1 MLALLA
7 ALALG
12 TQVSGTWRAD
22 TTGRPPAV
30 VTRAPLDTAAAV
42 NVRVL
47 AAPETVYVGQQ
58 STYELGVFLDTNVRD
73 RMRRLEAIAPE
84 MRGLMAYEPPATA
97 SGFPTRSVGQHRY
110 EARVYERAVFPLT
123 PGRIA
128 IPPARLVYAMPLTYS
143 FFSHEETYEIR
154 SDSAIVV
161 AIEPPAAGRPADW
174 NGAVGTLHVASR
186 LDTAAGRVGNPILLT
201 VTVAGRGNVNL
212 FPRPQV
218 AIPWASTV
226 PTVERV
232 TLAPDSLD
240 IRGVKEFDWVV
251 TPQRDGR
258 LTVPE
263 IHYSFFDPDA
273 RRYETAVAPAMSVT
287 SASGALAGSDTGLAA
302 PRYAL
307 RATYRGPLA
316 PEPYTQVPFWW
327 LVGLA
332 PLPAIAIAVARRP
345 RRARRPATPARA
357 LLALTRASDPPPT
370 RELRRAF
377 LRAVAARV
385 RSRAFGSGPVPATLA
400 EPGVLARAARRAGVS
415 TGTAAVAAALVDELD
430 TAAFSNGG
438 NGSAR
443 ATRELAKRVERT
455 FRAIDRE
462 ACRPRPRGVPV
473 TAAVIAL
480 LVVAVG
486 ARAASADGDAALFA
500 RGVQAYQSRDFGAAE
515 RVFADITARVP
526 RAADAWANFGT
537 AAYSAGDTAGAAL
550 GWQRALRIEPLAGD
564 VRDRLEMLGA
574 ASGLGSVPAIPP
586 APIALVAAA
595 LWVVAWIALAWN
607 VSRRHVSMGS
617 RPLIAGAIAVAVALG
632 AVAASVDARLAG
644 HDLVVVTQDAP
655 LHDLP
660 ALASDRST
668 TLRPGEIARV
678 VEREGPWSRVIT
690 DGGRHGWAE
699 SDDLTSLARD

>member
-7 ALALG
+7 VLALG
-12 TQVSGTWRAD
+12 VQVPGTSRVD

-30 VTRAPLDTAAAV
+30 VTHAPLDTASAV

-84 MRGLMAYEPPATA
+84 MRGFMAYEPPATA

-161 AIEPPAAGRPADW
+161 AIEPPEAGRPADW
-174 NGAVGTLHVASR
+174 NGAVGTLRIASR
-186 LDTAAGRVGNPILLT
+186 IDSSAGRVGNPILLT
-201 VTVAGRGNVNL
+201 VAVAGRGNVNL

-218 AIPWASTV
+218 AIPWASSV

-258 LTVPE
+258 LTIPE
-263 IHYSFFDPDA
+263 IHYSYFDPDA
-273 RRYETAVAPAMSVT
+273 RRYETAVAPAMPVT
-287 SASGALAGSDTGLAA
+287 IASGTLAGSDTGMAA

-316 PEPYTQVPFWW
+316 PAPYTRTPFWW
-327 LVGLA
+327 LVSLA
-332 PLPAIAIAVARRP
+332 PVPAIVIAVARRP

-357 LLALTRASDPPPT
+357 LLALTRAPDPPPT

-385 RSRAFGSGPVPATLA
+385 RARAFGTGPVPATLA

-415 TGTAAVAAALVDELD
+415 IGTAAAAAALVDELD
-430 TAAFSNGG
+430 TAAFSSGG
-438 NGSAR
+438 NASAR
-443 ATRELAKRVERT
+443 ATPELAKRVERT
-455 FRAIDRE
+455 YRAIDRE
-462 ACRPRPRGVPV
+462 ACRPRSAPV

-480 LVVAVG
+480 LVVAAG
-486 ARAASADGDAALFA
+486 ARAASTDGDAALFA
-500 RGVQAYQSRDFGAAE
+500 RGVQAYQSRDFSAAE
-515 RVFADITARVP
+515 RVFADITSRVP

-574 ASGLGSVPAIPP
+574 VSGLGAVPAIPP

-595 LWVVAWIALAWN
+595 LWIAAWGALAWN
-607 VSRRHVSMGS
+607 GARRHTSPGS
-617 RPLIAGAIAVAVALG
+617 RPLIVLGLAVAVALG
-632 AVAASVDARLAG
+632 ALAASVDARLAG
-644 HDLVVVTQDAP
+644 RDLVVVTQDAP
-655 LHDLP
+655 LHELP

-678 VEREGPWSRVIT
+678 VEREGPWARVAT

>member
-7 ALALG
+7 VLALG
-12 TQVSGTWRAD
+12 GQVPGASRAD
-22 TTGRPPAV
+22 TTGRPPAI
-30 VTRAPLDTAAAV
+30 VTRAPLDTASAV

-143 FFSHEETYEIR
+143 FFSHEETYELR

-161 AIEPPAAGRPADW
+161 AIEPPEVGRPADW
-174 NGAVGTLHVASR
+174 NGAVGTLHIASHI
-186 LDTAAGRVGNPILLT
+186 DNATGRVGNPILLT
-201 VTVAGRGNVNL
+201 VAVAGRGNVNL

-240 IRGVKEFDWVV
+240 IRGVKEFDWLV

-258 LTVPE
+258 LTIPE
-263 IHYSFFDPDA
+263 IHYSYFDPDS
-273 RRYETAVAPAMSVT
+273 RRYETAVTPAMPVAIAPGT
-287 SASGALAGSDTGLAA
+287 LAGSDTGAVA

-307 RATYRGPLA
+307 RSTYRGPLA
-316 PEPYTQVPFWW
+316 PEPYTRMPFWW
-327 LVGLA
+327 LVSLA
-332 PLPAIAIAVARRP
+332 PVPAIAIAVARRP

-357 LLALTRASDPPPT
+357 LLALTRAPDPPPT

-385 RSRAFGSGPVPATLA
+385 RSRAFGTGPVPATLA

-415 TGTAAVAAALVDELD
+415 TGTATAAAALVEELD
-430 TAAFSNGG
+430 TAAFASGG
-438 NGSAR
+438 NGAAR

-455 FRAIDRE
+455 YRAIDRE
-462 ACRPRPRGVPV
+462 ACRPRGVPV
-473 TAAVIAL
+473 TAAAIAL
-480 LVVAVG
+480 LVIAAG

-500 RGVQAYQSRDFGAAE
+500 RGVEAYQSHDFAAAE
-515 RVFADITARVP
+515 RVFANITSRVP

-537 AAYSAGDTAGAAL
+537 AAYSAGDTAGAAI

-564 VRDRLEMLGA
+564 ARDRLEMLGA

-586 APIALVAAA
+586 APVALIAAA
-595 LWVVAWIALAWN
+595 LWIVAWVALAWN
-607 VSRRHVSMGS
+607 VARRRASPS
-617 RPLIAGAIAVAVALG
+617 ARPLIAGGIAIAVALG
-632 AVAASVDARLAG
+632 ALAAAVDARLAG
-644 HDLVVVTQDAP
+644 RGLVVVTQDAP
-655 LHDLP
+655 LHELP

-678 VEREGPWSRVIT
+678 VEREGPWARVVT

>member
-7 ALALG
+7 VLALG
-12 TQVSGTWRAD
+12 VQTPRAVRAD
-22 TTGRPPAV
+22 STGRLPAV
-30 VTRAPLDTAAAV
+30 VTRAPLDTTAAV

-58 STYELGVFLDTNVRD
+58 STYELGVFLDTSVRD

-97 SGFPTRSVGQHRY
+97 SGFPTRTVGQHRY

-143 FFSHEETYEIR
+143 FFSHEETYELR

-161 AIEPPAAGRPADW
+161 AIDPPLVGRPSDW
-174 NGAVGTLHVASR
+174 NGAVGMLHIAARVDS
-186 LDTAAGRVGNPILLT
+186 TAGRVGNPILLT

-218 AIPWASTV
+218 SIPWASSV

-232 TLAPDSLD
+232 TLAADSLD
-240 IRGVKEFDWVV
+240 IRGVKEFDWVI

-258 LTVPE
+258 LTIPE
-263 IHYSFFDPDA
+263 VHYSYFDPEA
-273 RRYETAVAPAMSVT
+273 RHYETATAPAMPVT
-287 SASGALAGSDTGLAA
+287 IAAGTLAGSDTGLAA

-316 PEPYTQVPFWW
+316 PAPYTRMPFWW
-327 LVGLA
+327 LMGLV
-332 PLPAIAIAVARRP
+332 PMPAVALAVARRP

-357 LLALTRASDPPPT
+357 LLALTRAPEPPAT

-385 RSRAFGSGPVPATLA
+385 RDRAFGTGPVPATLA

-415 TGTAAVAAALVDELD
+415 ITTATAAAALVDELD
-430 TAAFSNGG
+430 TAAFSSDGTPA
-438 NGSAR
+438 AR
-443 ATRELAKRVERT
+443 ASTELTQRVERT
-455 FRAIDRE
+455 YRAIDRE
-462 ACRPRPRGVPV
+462 ACRPRGVAY
-473 TAAVIAL
+473 TAAVVL
-480 LVVAVG
+480 LLAAAVG
-486 ARAASADGDAALFA
+486 VHAASADSDVDLFA
-500 RGVQAYQSRDFGAAE
+500 RGVAAYQSRNFAAAE
-515 RVFADITARVP
+515 HMFADITSRVP
-526 RAADAWANFGT
+526 RAADAWANYGT

-550 GWQRALRIEPLAGD
+550 GWQRALRMEPLAPD

-574 ASGLGSVPAIPP
+574 ASGLGSVPNVPP
-586 APIALVAAA
+586 APLALVAAA
-595 LWVVAWIALAWN
+595 CWVLAWGTLAWKA
-607 VSRRHVSMGS
+607 SHRRTSGS
-617 RPLIAGAIAVAVALG
+617 FALVGGGLAVAIVLG
-632 AVAASVDARLAG
+632 ACAASIDARLAAR
-644 HDLVVVTQDAP
+644 DLVVVTQDAS
-655 LHDLP
+655 LHALP
-660 ALASDRST
+660 ALASERST

-678 VEREGPWSRVIT
+678 MERQGPWMRVAT

>member
-12 TQVSGTWRAD
+12 IQVPGTWRAD
-22 TTGRPPAV
+22 TSGRSPAV

-47 AAPETVYVGQQ
+47 VAPETVYVGQQ

-174 NGAVGTLHVASR
+174 NGAVGTLHVAPR

-273 RRYETAVAPAMSVT
+273 RRYETAVAPAMPVT
-287 SASGALAGSDTGLAA
+287 IASGALAGSDTGLAA

-307 RATYRGPLA
+307 RATYRGPL
-316 PEPYTQVPFWW
+316 PP
-327 LVGLA
+327 
-332 PLPAIAIAVARRP
+332 IAIAVARRP

-415 TGTAAVAAALVDELD
+415 TGTAAAAAALVDELD
-430 TAAFSNGG
+430 TAAFSSGG

-455 FRAIDRE
+455 YRAIDRE

-480 LVVAVG
+480 LVVAAG

-550 GWQRALRIEPLAGD
+550 GWQRALRIEPLA
-564 VRDRLEMLGA
+564 RSEE
-574 ASGLGSVPAIPP
+574 
-586 APIALVAAA
+586 
-595 LWVVAWIALAWN
+595 
-607 VSRRHVSMGS
+607 RRVGKGW
-617 RPLIAGAIAVAVALG
+617 R
-632 AVAASVDARLAG
+632 
-644 HDLVVVTQDAP
+644 
-655 LHDLP
+655 
-660 ALASDRST
+660 
-668 TLRPGEIARV
+668 
-678 VEREGPWSRVIT
+678 
-690 DGGRHGWAE
+690 GR
-699 SDDLTSLARD
+699 